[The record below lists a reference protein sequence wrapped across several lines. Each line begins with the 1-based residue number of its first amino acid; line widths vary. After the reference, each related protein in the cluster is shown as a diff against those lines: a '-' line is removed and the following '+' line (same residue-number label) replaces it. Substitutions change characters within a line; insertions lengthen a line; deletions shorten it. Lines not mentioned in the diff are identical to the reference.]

1 MEFKNL
7 KSGFVVYLLD
17 KSDMSFST
25 EKVVDVSL
33 PHIDAKITSTNM
45 VVDVT
50 TDKTTYCMM
59 ADAEVAYPANKV
71 IATDKANILREVD
84 ATMAMSEQALAQVPK
99 HEEIVSKCKKL
110 KAELDPVQKEKQA
123 MEARL
128 GKLEKGMD
136 EITTLLKKLTE

>member
-7 KSGFVVYLLD
+7 KSGFMVYLLD
-17 KSDMSFST
+17 KTDMSFST

-59 ADAEVAYPANKV
+59 ADAEIAYPANKV
-71 IATDKANILREVD
+71 IATDKMNILREIE
-84 ATMAMSEQALAQVPK
+84 ATMTMSEQALAQVPK
-99 HEEIVSKCKKL
+99 HEETIVKCKKL
-110 KAELDPVQKEKQA
+110 KAELDPAQKEKQA
-123 MEARL
+123 VEERFGKIEKSME
-128 GKLEKGMD
+128 
-136 EITTLLKKLTE
+136 EITALLKKLTE